1 MLKWK
6 PTRRKRRHYA
16 LFGAL
21 AFVCILVF
29 TVHHHGTIGQTSA
42 QNAPMAYE
50 RTYNPLIP
58 QHARLWKSLY
68 GLILNNNPQCL
79 KQPDLVVP
87 RNPEIPY
94 DPDHNHPRPDV
105 LWMDEADISRMK
117 AAHSNFITDIRSMP
131 IDLGYNAGSRGIVTT
146 ASESLLAIL
155 SISLRMLRKTGTNL
169 PVEIFLNRPTP
180 YTNAFCSKVFPR
192 LDAKCLY
199 LSDIFLAADTFV
211 DLSTYQYKVFSILFS
226 SFEDVLLLD
235 SDAWPISNPEPL
247 FHSLPFSD
255 TGLVLW
261 PDFWYASESPYFFD
275 IAKIAHP
282 PSLMER
288 PATES
293 GEMMYSK
300 SKHGLGIMLA
310 VYYNYYGPEYFYL
323 LQSQDGPGQ
332 GDKETFPW
340 AAAAVGEPV
349 YFVHH
354 PVGSLGRHDSNGEY
368 IGTAMIQ
375 FDPVQDFFA
384 LSQQNFRQPAVNP
397 EEIAHPDPALQKP
410 AATERVK
417 PLFVHANVP
426 KFDPITIF
434 DDEIKGVHTPTR
446 DSDGRSVRCWVNK
459 ADSIELFGFDLEKSF
474 WETIQEAACGD
485 LLGLWVAGGKPDRYA
500 LEQVRKRDQVTCD
513 RVKKYYKEV
522 FENDS
527 KKD

>member
-1 MLKWK
+1 M
-6 PTRRKRRHYA
+6 
-16 LFGAL
+16 
-21 AFVCILVF
+21 
-29 TVHHHGTIGQTSA
+29 
-42 QNAPMAYE
+42 
-50 RTYNPLIP
+50 
-58 QHARLWKSLY
+58 Y
-68 GLILNNNPQCL
+68 GLILNNNPQCN
-79 KQPDLVVP
+79 KRPDLVVP
-87 RNPEIPY
+87 RNPEIAY
-94 DPDHNHPRPDV
+94 SSDHNHERPDV

-131 IDLGYNAGSRGIVTT
+131 SNLVYTAGTRGVVTT
-146 ASESLLAIL
+146 ASEGLLAVL

-180 YTNAFCSKVFPR
+180 YTNAFCSKVFPN

-199 LSDIFLAADTFV
+199 LSDIFLAADTTV
-211 DLSTYQYKVFSILFS
+211 ELNTYQYKIFSILFS

-235 SDAWPISNPEPL
+235 SDAWPISNPEHL

-275 IAKIAHP
+275 IAKISKVP
-282 PSLMER
+282 RLNER

-293 GEMMYSK
+293 GEMLYSK
-300 SKHGLGIMLA
+300 SKHGLSIMLA

-323 LQSQDGPGQ
+323 LQSQGGPGE

-340 AAAAVGEPV
+340 AAAAVGEDF

-375 FDPVQDFFA
+375 YDPVQDFFA
-384 LSQQNFRQPAVNP
+384 LSQQKFRPAAVDP
-397 EEIAHPDPALQKP
+397 GEIAHPDPKLQKP
-410 AATERVK
+410 AGTEKVK
-417 PLFVHANVP
+417 PMFVHANVP

-434 DDEIKGVHTPTR
+434 DDEIKGVHTPTK
-446 DSDGRSVRCWVNK
+446 DSNGEWVRCWMQK
-459 ADSIELFGFDLEKSF
+459 KDSVELFGFDLEKRF

-485 LLGLWVAGGKPDRYA
+485 LLGLWVAGGRPDRYA
-500 LEQVRKRDQVTCD
+500 LEQIQKRDQQTCTKV
-513 RVKKYYKEV
+513 RKYYKEV
-522 FENDS
+522 FEEHG
-527 KKD
+527 KKG

>member
-6 PTRRKRRHYA
+6 PTRRKRRQYA
-16 LFGAL
+16 LIGAA
-21 AFVCILVF
+21 AFIFIFIL
-29 TVHHHGTIGQTSA
+29 TVHHHGTINPPGSH
-42 QNAPMAYE
+42 NAPAVYE
-50 RTYNPLIP
+50 RAYNPLVP
-58 QHARLWKSLY
+58 EHARFWKSLY

-79 KQPDLVVP
+79 KRPDLVVP
-87 RNPEIPY
+87 RNPDIAY
-94 DPDHNHPRPDV
+94 DPDYSHPRPDV

-117 AAHSNFITDIRSMP
+117 AAHSNFITDIRSLP
-131 IDLGYNAGSRGIVTT
+131 TNLVYNPGTRGIVTT
-146 ASESLLAIL
+146 ASEGLLAIL

-180 YTNAFCSKVFPR
+180 FTNAFCTNVFPH

-199 LSDIFLAADTFV
+199 LSDIFSASDTTV
-211 DLSTYQYKVFSILFS
+211 NLNTYQYKVFSILFS

-255 TGLVLW
+255 TGLILW

-282 PSLMER
+282 PPLTER

-293 GEMMYSK
+293 GEMLYSK
-300 SKHGLGIMLA
+300 AKHGLGIMLA

-340 AAAAVGEPV
+340 AAAALGEDF

-375 FDPVQDFFA
+375 YDPVQDFFA
-384 LSQQNFRQPAVNP
+384 LSQRSFRPPAVNP
-397 EEIAHPDPALQKP
+397 EEIAHPDPSVQKP
-410 AATERVK
+410 AGTERVK
-417 PLFVHANVP
+417 PLFVHANFP

-446 DSDGRSVRCWVNK
+446 DSNGDWVRCWMPE
-459 ADSIELFGFDLEKSF
+459 ADAVELFGFDLERRF
-474 WETIQEAACGD
+474 WEAMEEGACGD
-485 LLGLWVAGGKPDRYA
+485 LLGLWVAGGRPERYA
-500 LEQVRKRDQVTCD
+500 LEQVRRRDQATCD
-513 RVKKYYKEV
+513 KVRRYYGEV
-522 FENDS
+522 FGKGKE
-527 KKD
+527 